1 VKKILTAVILL
12 AAAVGIIVMQQKEP
26 VQTSG
31 KELRVAASTFALYD
45 AAGKVAG
52 DRAEVFMV
60 VPFGVDIHS
69 FEPSPK
75 TMARIQQSSLFLY
88 SGAGLEPWTKT
99 FARSGNALDMS
110 RFVRLSA
117 LEEHE
122 DADDGHETHHHHE
135 EVDPHYWLDIDN
147 MIIAVNMIADELA
160 NKRPDAA
167 SYFRQNAQRHIRD
180 LKALD
185 EAFKTRLQKCRQDTI
200 VVNHNAFGYLAE
212 RYGFHVEAL
221 SGLSPDAMPSAKT
234 MAALIGIVKE
244 RKIKTIFFESF
255 VSDRLV
261 KSLADESGAGV
272 DVLQPLANIG
282 ADDAE
287 SGAGYIDI
295 MRQNLDKLAD
305 ALECS

>member
-1 VKKILTAVILL
+1 VKKILTAGILL
-12 AAAVGIIVMQQKEP
+12 AVTVVGILMLHKESIP
-26 VQTSG
+26 ASG
-31 KELRVAASTFALYD
+31 KELRIAASTFALYD

-52 DRAEVFMV
+52 DSAEVFMV

-75 TMARIQQSSLFLY
+75 MMARIQQSSHFLY

-99 FARSGNALDMS
+99 FARRENALDMS

-117 LEEHE
+117 LEEAH
-122 DADDGHETHHHHE
+122 GHEEHHHE
-135 EVDPHYWLDIDN
+135 EVDPHYWLDIGN
-147 MIIAVNMIADELA
+147 MITIVNKIKDVLAKERPEDAD
-160 NKRPDAA
+160 
-167 SYFRQNAQRHIRD
+167 YFRQNAQRYVRD
-180 LKALD
+180 LEALD
-185 EAFKTRLQKCRQDTI
+185 DMYKKRLKDCRQDTV

-244 RKIKTIFFESF
+244 RNIKTIFFESF

-261 KSLADESGAGV
+261 KSLADETGAGV
-272 DVLQPLANIG
+272 DVLQPLANIT
-282 ADDAE
+282 ADEAE
-287 SGAGYIDI
+287 VGAGYIDI
-295 MRQNLDKLAD
+295 MRQNLDKLSH